1 MQDHLGSASAT
12 GVKQEPFLK
21 ADYQDTVA
29 RANFYRFLA
38 SLYLQPP
45 TQEILQ
51 HFADETFIDELQSL
65 FGDEVKTEFKALTR
79 LDQKDCLAELH
90 QGYMDLFVV
99 PAGRYVAPFEDVYR
113 GMRLDGKQERGPL
126 LGDRAV
132 AVKTIYR
139 TVGANLDKTCKELP
153 THIGVELLF
162 MSFLCEQEA
171 TGNEHEV
178 RDKSNEIPDEEST
191 ASIFRQWQLKFLHE
205 HLTDWFPQLN
215 QAIQEK
221 SDSSFYRGIA
231 KLTAA
236 FLIRDKDELMKQL
249 RCDLQQSRL
258 MTEQIQ
264 EQTNSK
270 SELQ

>member
-1 MQDHLGSASAT
+1 MQEHLGSTTAANI
-12 GVKQEPFLK
+12 KQEQFFK
-21 ADYQDTVA
+21 ASSQDMLA

-38 SLYLQPP
+38 TLYLQQP

-51 HFADETFIDELQSL
+51 HCADVTVIDELQSL
-65 FGDEVKTEFKALTR
+65 FGDEVKAEFNELTV
-79 LDQKDCLAELH
+79 LDEQDSLAERR
-90 QGYMDLFVV
+90 QEYMDLFVV
-99 PAGRYVAPFEDVYR
+99 PAGHYVAPFEDVYR

-139 TVGANLDKTCKELP
+139 LVGANLDKTCKELP

-171 TGNEHEV
+171 TGYEHEV
-178 RDKSNEIPDEEST
+178 TDKSNETANEEST

-221 SDSSFYRGIA
+221 TDSVFYRGIA
-231 KLTAA
+231 KLTMA
-236 FLIRDKDELMKQL
+236 FLNRDKDGLMKQL
-249 RCDLQQSRL
+249 RYDLQQSQL
-258 MTEQIQ
+258 NTEQIK
-264 EQTNSK
+264 EPTKSE